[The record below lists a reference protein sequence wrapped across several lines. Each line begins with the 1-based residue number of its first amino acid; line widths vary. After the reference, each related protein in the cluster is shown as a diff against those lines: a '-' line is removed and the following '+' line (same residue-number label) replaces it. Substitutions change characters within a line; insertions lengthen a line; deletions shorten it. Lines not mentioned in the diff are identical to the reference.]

1 MGAPHF
7 AAPGIQC
14 LTRGK
19 MIAMR
24 SAQVAD
30 LKEQLD
36 DVLEAVKNGET
47 VEIREGENAVA
58 AVVPLASFRDF
69 EPFPDDFF
77 TRPLPK
83 ADASVL
89 DQLLEDR
96 RTGR

>member
-1 MGAPHF
+1 
-7 AAPGIQC
+7 
-14 LTRGK
+14 
-19 MIAMR
+19 MR

-36 DVLEAVKNGET
+36 EVLKAVKNGET

-58 AVVPLASFRDF
+58 AVVPLASSGDF
-69 EPFPDDFF
+69 EPFPEDFF

-83 ADASVL
+83 AAASVL

>member
-1 MGAPHF
+1 
-7 AAPGIQC
+7 
-14 LTRGK
+14 
-19 MIAMR
+19 MR

-36 DVLEAVKNGET
+36 EVLKAVKNGET
-47 VEIREGENAVA
+47 VEIREGEYAVA
-58 AVVPLASFRDF
+58 AVVPLAASGDF
-69 EPFPDDFF
+69 EPFPKDFF

>member
-1 MGAPHF
+1 MSSIGGF
-7 AAPGIQC
+7 MER
-14 LTRGK
+14 RGTL
-19 MIAMR
+19 IAMR

-36 DVLEAVKNGET
+36 EVLQAVKNGET
-47 VEIREGENAVA
+47 IEIREGENAVA
-58 AVVPLASFRDF
+58 AVVPIASSGF
-69 EPFPDDFF
+69 EPFPEDFF

-89 DQLLEDR
+89 DQLLADR